1 MQFSECFLKPKLNLL
16 ESFRKLKIAKIQI
29 FGTELSRKFGTKN
42 SNFQNLRFLMFFN
55 TENTVGKSSKKTFI
69 EGKEK

>member
-16 ESFRKLKIAKIQI
+16 ESFRKLKIASIQI
-29 FGTELSRKFGTKN
+29 FGTEPSNKFGSI
-42 SNFQNLRFLMFFN
+42 SNFRNLRVLMFFN